1 MCLVKLF
8 FFRPF
13 FSIDVPHAQFGG
25 WGVWDSTN
33 HPSTGDGARPGVV
46 GGAFSLPGGAGT
58 GSSTP
63 GSVNPSVPP
72 TEPRAA
78 LHYHLTQHDGPGWDC
93 WQQWPTCGECYI
105 VHAQHARI
113 IFHILLF
120 MYTFRFDLPFCKL
133 LPISETSTMIWLAA
147 IPSHVRFLLY

>member
-1 MCLVKLF
+1 MCLVKLC

-13 FSIDVPHAQFGG
+13 FSIDVPHAQFGR

-33 HPSTGDGARPGVV
+33 HPSTRDGARPGVI
-46 GGAFSLPGGAGT
+46 GGALSLPGGPGAS
-58 GSSTP
+58 SSTP
-63 GSVNPSVPP
+63 GSLNPSVPP

-105 VHAQHARI
+105 VH
-113 IFHILLF
+113 
-120 MYTFRFDLPFCKL
+120 KL
-133 LPISETSTMIWLAA
+133 
-147 IPSHVRFLLY
+147 SHVCHYGVTVTGLSVASIVSAASGLADNTGGICSHWVNVMILCN